1 MPVVLASVFVGLAAG
16 HLFVTGN
23 EYRRDWT
30 LTKDFFTQLKWRIPG
45 IEENTVVV
53 TNVLPIRFSTD
64 NSLTA
69 PLNWIYAEAYETDRI
84 PYMLYTNTKRE
95 ATLSGLE
102 GGNEVF
108 QEYLSAQF
116 FGNTDDMISVY
127 YNAPGCVHVLD
138 PEVDSYNQMIPT
150 IDREAALL
158 NNYSRIRTEAPE
170 TPLPARLFGHAS
182 GQNSWCRYYEQA
194 DLERQRGNWEAAA
207 ALGDEAFSRQDHP
220 NDPME
225 RIPFIEAYAHVGR
238 WQDALEQTRAAMTVT
253 PVMNDPLCALWN
265 RIDRDSGEGPLSD
278 EVYEL
283 LDCSF
288 LKNR

>member
-1 MPVVLASVFVGLAAG
+1 MV
-16 HLFVTGN
+16 GN

-45 IEENTVVV
+45 IEKNTVLV

-69 PLNWIYAEAYETDRI
+69 PLNWIYAEEYEEDRI

-102 GGNEVF
+102 SGNEVF

-116 FGNTDDMISVY
+116 FGNTDDMISVHY
-127 YNAPGCVHVLD
+127 SAPGCVHVLD
-138 PEVDSYNQMIPT
+138 PDVDLFNQMIPV
-150 IDREAALL
+150 IDRDAAIL
-158 NNYSRIRTEAPE
+158 NNYSRIRVNDPE
-170 TPLPARLFGHAS
+170 SALPAGLFGAE
-182 GQNSWCRYYEQA
+182 NSHGWCWYYEKA
-194 DLERQRGNWEAAA
+194 DLERQRKNWDRAA
-207 ALGDEAFSRQDHP
+207 ALGDMAFEQEDHP

-238 WQDALEQTRAAMTVT
+238 WEDALSQSRSAMEVT
-253 PVMNDPLCALWN
+253 PVMNDPLCALWQ
-265 RIDRDSGEGPLSD
+265 RIEKDCGELPVQS
-278 EVYEL
+278 EL
-283 LDCSF
+283 DGLLAWDF
-288 LKNR
+288 MK